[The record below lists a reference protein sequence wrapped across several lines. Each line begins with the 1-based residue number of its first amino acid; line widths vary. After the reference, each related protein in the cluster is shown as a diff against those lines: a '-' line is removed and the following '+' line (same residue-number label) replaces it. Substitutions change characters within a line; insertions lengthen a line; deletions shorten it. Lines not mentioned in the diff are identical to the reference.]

1 MHYICNM
8 YYIWTQPKNKDG
20 KTMLIKGR
28 ENINNYRLI
37 VLKQG
42 LKLEMLG
49 MSRSKGKS
57 CYSII
62 KEEFNLK
69 GSKKKVFE
77 LFSNIIKE
85 RQKDESK

>member
-1 MHYICNM
+1 MI
-8 YYIWTQPKNKDG
+8 
-20 KTMLIKGR
+20 IKGR

-62 KEEFNLK
+62 KEEFKLIGSRENVYNQYVEILELK
-69 GSKKKVFE
+69 HGIRTNKR
-77 LFSNIIKE
+77 SN
-85 RQKDESK
+85 

>member
-1 MHYICNM
+1 MI
-8 YYIWTQPKNKDG
+8 
-20 KTMLIKGR
+20 IKGR

-57 CYSII
+57 C
-62 KEEFNLK
+62 
-69 GSKKKVFE
+69 
-77 LFSNIIKE
+77 
-85 RQKDESK
+85 

>member
-1 MHYICNM
+1 
-8 YYIWTQPKNKDG
+8 
-20 KTMLIKGR
+20 MLIKGR

-49 MSRSKGKS
+49 MRVSKGKS

-62 KEEFNLK
+62 KEEVKLIGSRQNVYNQYVEILELK
-69 GSKKKVFE
+69 HGIRTNKR
-77 LFSNIIKE
+77 SN
-85 RQKDESK
+85 

>member
-1 MHYICNM
+1 MI
-8 YYIWTQPKNKDG
+8 
-20 KTMLIKGR
+20 IKGK

-42 LKLEMLG
+42 LYLEMHG

-62 KEEFNLK
+62 KEEFKLI
-69 GSKKKVFE
+69 GSRENVYNQYVEILEKKHGIRTNKR
-77 LFSNIIKE
+77 SN
-85 RQKDESK
+85 

>member
-1 MHYICNM
+1 
-8 YYIWTQPKNKDG
+8 
-20 KTMLIKGR
+20 MLIKGR

-49 MSRSKGKS
+49 MSHSSGKS

-62 KEEFNLK
+62 KEEFKLIGN
-69 GSKKKVFE
+69 KKNVYNQYVEILE
-77 LFSNIIKE
+77 LRFGIRTNKRSN
-85 RQKDESK
+85 

>member
-1 MHYICNM
+1 
-8 YYIWTQPKNKDG
+8 
-20 KTMLIKGR
+20 MLIKGR

-49 MSRSKGKS
+49 MRVSKGKS

-62 KEEFNLK
+62 KEEFKLIGSRQNVYNQYVEILELK
-69 GSKKKVFE
+69 HGIRTNKR
-77 LFSNIIKE
+77 SN
-85 RQKDESK
+85 

>member
-1 MHYICNM
+1 
-8 YYIWTQPKNKDG
+8 
-20 KTMLIKGR
+20 MLIKGR

-49 MSRSKGKS
+49 MRVSKGKS

-62 KEEFNLK
+62 KEEFKLIGSRQNVYNQYVEILELKHGIRTNK
-69 GSKKKVFE
+69 GS
-77 LFSNIIKE
+77 N
-85 RQKDESK
+85 

>member
-1 MHYICNM
+1 
-8 YYIWTQPKNKDG
+8 
-20 KTMLIKGR
+20 MLIKGR

-49 MSRSKGKS
+49 MRVSKGKS

-62 KEEFNLK
+62 KDEFKLIGSRQNVYNQYVEILELK
-69 GSKKKVFE
+69 HGIRTNKR
-77 LFSNIIKE
+77 SN
-85 RQKDESK
+85 